1 MLQMGACWSTWC
13 VLVHCMR
20 PYALVCSRQAFLAGA
35 PAPQVMKRLRWRSFG
50 AHQVLQR
57 PHRPHSRHAHGT
69 HSGMHSGMHQAADSN
84 EEIT

>member
-1 MLQMGACWSTWC
+1 MFSYIACARTLSF
-13 VLVHCMR
+13 VLGMR
-20 PYALVCSRQAFLAGA
+20 FW
-35 PAPQVMKRLRWRSFG
+35 PAPQVMKRLRWGSFG

-84 EEIT
+84 DEIT